1 MIIEEKNTAAADEDT
16 EDRPEECRG
25 GGERMCRA
33 AGNIAKK
40 KEKRKGK
47 GG

>member
-25 GGERMCRA
+25 GGERII
-33 AGNIAKK
+33 GNGI
-40 KEKRKGK
+40 GQIIVPPFWFFM
-47 GG
+47 